1 MTSEISADTDVVA
14 RPRTSRR
21 VKAGL
26 AFFAAAF
33 IGAMGLAFIPAPYV
47 IEMPGPVY
55 DTLST
60 VEDVEGNEVSLIAID
75 GAETYPTSGTLSLL
89 TVYIGGS
96 PDDHPSWLDVAAAWF
111 RPDYAVLPMSL
122 FYEPGTTREE
132 EVDAAAIQMSNS
144 QQEAIA
150 ASLTNLGIDFDAHI
164 VVEEAMKGFP
174 ADGLV
179 EKGDV
184 IVSANGVPVAN
195 VSDLRALIK
204 EIGVGGEI
212 DLQIERAGKPTTLTI
227 GIVASED
234 DKSTPVI
241 GVYTSGKYT
250 FPFDVSIQLS
260 NVGGSSAGLMFALGI
275 IDELTPGE
283 LTGGENVAGT
293 GEITALGEVGRI
305 GGIVQKA
312 YAARDSGAEWL
323 LLPAGNCDALAG
335 KVPAGI
341 REIPVETLDDA
352 LAALAAISSGDGVN
366 DLPRCTAG

>member
-1 MTSEISADTDVVA
+1 M
-14 RPRTSRR
+14 PRRR
-21 VKAGL
+21 KVGL
-26 AFFAAAF
+26 ALLAVALL
-33 IGAMGLAFIPAPYV
+33 GSVGLSFIPAPYV

-60 VEDVEGNEVSLIAID
+60 VQDTEGNDVPLISID
-75 GAETYPTSGTLSLL
+75 GTETYPTSGTLSLL

-96 PDDHPSWLDVAAAWF
+96 PDDHPTWLDVVTAWF

-122 FYEPGTTREE
+122 FYTPGTTREE

-150 ASLTNLGIDFDAHI
+150 ASLTNLGIDFDAQI
-164 VVEEAMKGFP
+164 VVEEAMEGYP

-184 IVSANGVPVAN
+184 IVSANDQAVSN
-195 VSDLRALIK
+195 VSDLRAIIK
-204 EIGVGGEI
+204 EVGVGGSI
-212 DLQIERAGKPTTLTI
+212 DLGVVRSGVPTTVTV
-227 GIVASED
+227 GIVASD
-234 DKSTPVI
+234 DDQSTPVI

-250 FPFDVSIQLS
+250 FPFDVTIQLS

-283 LTGGENVAGT
+283 LAGGAKVAGT

-312 YAARDSGAEWL
+312 YGARDAGAEWL
-323 LLPAGNCDALAG
+323 LLPSSNCDALAG
-335 KVPAGI
+335 HVPDGL
-341 REIPVETLDDA
+341 REIPVDTLDDA
-352 LAALAAISSGDGVN
+352 LVALAAISSGTGVDG
-366 DLPRCTAG
+366 LPHCSTQ